1 MFISH
6 STRINLTERLR
17 RLVGGLP
24 CRVQAAALPWR
35 KTEAGCEVMLVT
47 SRGSGRWVLPKGWP
61 ENRELLHQAAAREA
75 AEEAGVDG
83 PISHQEIGRFYY
95 GKVLP
100 SGMKWR
106 CQVMV
111 FPMEV
116 DQVADRW
123 PERKKRKRK
132 WFSPDEAAARVQEP
146 DLRELIAGF
155 GVNPRKYAA

>member
-1 MFISH
+1 
-6 STRINLTERLR
+6 
-17 RLVGGLP
+17 
-24 CRVQAAALPWR
+24 
-35 KTEAGCEVMLVT
+35 
-47 SRGSGRWVLPKGWP
+47 
-61 ENRELLHQAAAREA
+61 
-75 AEEAGVDG
+75 
-83 PISHQEIGRFYY
+83 
-95 GKVLP
+95 
-100 SGMKWR
+100 MKWR